1 MFINIIFFTLFS
13 LSNSITDY
21 SIVITDLSFVET
33 QKPAYYTIDTKTT
46 CAKNTTL
53 EHTVWLLISFYNN
66 ITTKNQ
72 THSFNNKLIYRK
84 ARDGI

>member
-1 MFINIIFFTLFS
+1 MS
-13 LSNSITDY
+13 SSIADY
-21 SIVITDLSFVET
+21 SVLNTDLFFVEK
-33 QKPAYYTIDTKTT
+33 QKPAYHTIDTKAT

-72 THSFNNKLIYRK
+72 TNSFNNKLIYRK